1 MRFLFVSGPTRHRY
15 TDLKSIDFQDIKKK
29 SITLGDAF
37 VMGIKKRKAGNRRL
51 ILFLAHQSQA

>member
-29 SITLGDAF
+29 SITKSDAF
-37 VMGIKKRKAGNRRL
+37 VMGIKKRKAGTRQL
-51 ILFLAHQSQA
+51 ILF